1 MAHYSTWFHS
11 AAVVT
16 SEIAMALNIAI
27 TIIFWFV
34 LVPIIGSIIY
44 KAYEKAYADA
54 AAGHPD
60 PAPTPTT
67 PPATGFL
74 AFTSSTYWIVFEM
87 CYVHSSPI
95 INSIIELKV
104 TDMVF
109 LKRDSKWCF
118 LAGFIYMFCNYWGYA
133 DVLNDT
139 AVYPIPWLNWPKGEH
154 WKSWLGYGIQA
165 PVFYG
170 LNYCVA
176 SWVQAKRGYVEGEEI
191 GPDGFKND
199 DTENSGNKI
208 APEAN
213 NIA

>member
-16 SEIAMALNIAI
+16 SEIAMALNIVI
-27 TIIFWFV
+27 TIIFWGV
-34 LVPIIGSIIY
+34 LVPMAIAAIKKY
-44 KAYEKAYADA
+44 YAD
-54 AAGHPD
+54 HPD
-60 PAPTPTT
+60 GPPAPAPG
-67 PPATGFL
+67 PGDTGFL
-74 AFTSSTYWIVFEM
+74 AFTHTMWWTVFEM

-95 INSIIELKV
+95 INSIIELSV

-118 LAGFIYMFCNYWGYA
+118 LAGFIYMFCNYWGYS
-133 DVLNDT
+133 DVLHT

-154 WKSWLGYGIQA
+154 WKSWLGYGLQA
-165 PVFYG
+165 PAFYG

-191 GPDGFKND
+191 GPDGFKD
-199 DTENSGNKI
+199 DAENAGSRI
-208 APEAN
+208 APESN
-213 NIA
+213 